1 MKKIERIIAIGCIL
15 LAGCSDNSGTQGAS
29 VNGAKGERHSE
40 LVSQARAA
48 SEPSSQAASAVSLIA
63 PSSRSNDLVLA
74 QLPNGPLMQSQL
86 DQTIAL
92 RLYDLEWSKYELRR
106 QALAGLVETSMQTLP
121 TAAQAPVEILIQPPI
136 PPRVNLGEIDD
147 QPVVGD
153 ASAPVIVSVF
163 CNYQSSHCAR
173 MLSVYESLLALY
185 PQEVKLAFF
194 DLPLAFHREARIAAQ
209 AARCAHELGDFWPYH
224 KGLFAQ
230 YDKLASHPYSRL
242 AKQLEISESDFSEC
256 MASELYGEKVEGNLQ
271 LAGRLDLD
279 KVPITLI
286 NGLYL
291 GGPKTVDTLRFFVD
305 MELERVAKYPFQTVK
320 QGNDLLSV
328 AAEALEDTALPLRL
342 EGVLL
347 GEPAANSVATIF
359 DESSSDSRRFRI
371 GDEVLTNV
379 TLAQINQDSVVINNE
394 GIMERL
400 RLSAC
405 SFSLAGD
412 TEMELDASFSVGET
426 SMAMRTAEDGRS
438 AAGKSLVEPD
448 DVPAGLEYTYR
459 GVVDAVGETPLS
471 KAWIQKQLG
480 DADQLLSH
488 FAPTEL
494 EVEGVRV
501 LRLDDVGASEFY
513 QTLGLQE
520 KDVILRVNNEWVHEA
535 QNNLFD
541 HLQSAPEVSIVLM
554 RKGLP
559 VHLKY
564 AIN

>member
-15 LAGCSDNSGTQGAS
+15 LGGCSDNSGTRGEAG
-29 VNGAKGERHSE
+29 NGATSQVNSE
-40 LVSQARAA
+40 ANIQAHRE
-48 SEPSSQAASAVSLIA
+48 SEQSSQAVSAVSLIG
-63 PSSRSNDLVLA
+63 PSTLSNDLVLA
-74 QLPNGPLMQSQL
+74 QLPSGPLTQSQL

-106 QALAGLVETSMQTLP
+106 QTLAGLVERSMQTLP
-121 TAAQAPVEILIQPPI
+121 NAAQAPVEILIQPPI

-147 QPVVGD
+147 QPEVGD
-153 ASAPVIVSVF
+153 ASAPIVVSVF

-185 PQEVKLAFF
+185 PQQVKLAFF
-194 DLPLAFHREARIAAQ
+194 DLPLAFHREARVAAQ
-209 AARCAHELGDFWPYH
+209 AARCAHDLGDFWSYH

-230 YDKLASHPYSRL
+230 YDQLSSQPYDRL
-242 AKQLEISESDFSEC
+242 AKQLEISESEFSEC
-256 MASELYGEKVEGNLQ
+256 MASELYRDKVEGNLQ

-305 MELERVAKYPFQTVK
+305 MELERVAKLPSPTVK
-320 QGNDLLSV
+320 QANDLLSV

-347 GEPAANSVATIF
+347 GDPEANSVATIF
-359 DESSSDSRRFRI
+359 DVRADDSRRYRI
-371 GDEVLTNV
+371 GDEVLVNV
-379 TLAQINQDSVVINNE
+379 TLARVSQNFVVINNQ
-394 GIMERL
+394 GKMERL
-400 RLSAC
+400 RLSAD
-405 SFSLAGD
+405 SFSAVDNAQVEAGGSVTSD
-412 TEMELDASFSVGET
+412 GTSVVMSADQDASASTE
-426 SMAMRTAEDGRS
+426 RS
-438 AAGKSLVEPD
+438 IVEPG

-471 KAWIQKQLG
+471 RAWIQEQL
-480 DADQLLSH
+480 DHADQLRSH

-501 LRLDDVGASEFY
+501 LRLDDVGANEFY
-513 QTLGLQE
+513 QTLGLRE

-541 HLQSAPEVSIVLM
+541 HLESAPEVSIVLM